1 MENVSAF
8 YKFTGTINHLFLTNQ
23 NARSILVILIKSNI
37 PSNRWY
43 IARIQLFR
51 ERLSEK
57 LHAVIPIGIVGGF
70 DFIVLERNLKEWYER
85 PWRCVCE
92 CWVHCS
98 WKKFERM
105 AREAMDMCL
114 RVLKESN
121 KRSFDSYS
129 VRNSVLIISH
139 ITFRGCCG
147 EFFSDNLSQNSCI
160 PNMVSPCWLRRISQG
175 DWRQSETAKYFE
187 WTIYRIN
194 LYVQVR
200 NELIKQTLQLINCA
214 FWIIFQ
220 ICYFQIWQTLS
231 PYRYQS
237 DICTPA
243 PRSP

>member
-1 MENVSAF
+1 MVYCSHTAISRKVVGKIAF
-8 YKFTGTINHLFLTNQ
+8 GNPDRYCGWFWF
-23 NARSILVILIKSNI
+23 
-37 PSNRWY
+37 Y
-43 IARIQLFR
+43 
-51 ERLSEK
+51 
-57 LHAVIPIGIVGGF
+57 
-70 DFIVLERNLKEWYER
+70 
-85 PWRCVCE
+85 
-92 CWVHCS
+92 CS

-105 AREAMDMCL
+105 VREAMDMCL

-121 KRSFDSYS
+121 KRRFDSYS

-200 NELIKQTLQLINCA
+200 NEFIKQTLQLINCA

-231 PYRYQS
+231 PHRYQS